1 MVRIPSNVL
10 AFANGKTD
18 LYEGFVDYWRHYR
31 NSQGDKNVVNFNASI
46 SLDEKESKINKAML
60 DEIKRVAQVGDMT
73 GIPVEQWASH
83 PVMQW
88 ASFAV
93 VSALIDTILPETM
106 IDSIGLYTE
115 VKTGGFGDSFQW
127 TVKPRDL
134 FYVTKAGYDKRAFP
148 ATKQFNNVV
157 TMIPEPHAVS
167 VQVSLARV
175 LAGKED
181 LGTFVMKAARSMET
195 EMTKEAYS
203 SFYSAMEALPNTA
216 TTGLRVAG
224 YTQDAMVDIAQ
235 RVQGWNMSKA
245 IVVGTAR
252 ALNSVIPATSNIRY
266 DVQSDFIKIGY
277 FNTLANFDLMVM
289 PQIPDWQ
296 TPFGTLI
303 ANNRL
308 WIISPA
314 AGKPV
319 KLCIEGSTLSNTD
332 GVYSAAD
339 LSQKSTLWKSWTTG
353 IAASHV
359 AGIITLS

>member
-1 MVRIPSNVL
+1 MARIPSNVL

-31 NSQGDKNVVNFNASI
+31 NSQGNKNIDKFDASV
-46 SLDEKESKINKAML
+46 SLDEKELKINKAMRE
-60 DEIKRVAQVGDMT
+60 EIIRVANVGDMSAY
-73 GIPVEQWASH
+73 PVEQWASH

-106 IDSIGLYTE
+106 IDSIGMYTE
-115 VKTGGFGDSFQW
+115 VKTGGFGDSFEW
-127 TVKPRDL
+127 TVRPRDL

-148 ATKQFNNVV
+148 AMKQFNNVV
-157 TMIPEPHAVS
+157 TLIPEPHAVS
-167 VQVSLARV
+167 VQVALHRV

-181 LGTFVMKAARSMET
+181 LGSFVMKAARSMET

-203 SFYSAMEALPNTA
+203 CFYTAMEALPNTA

-224 YTQDAMVDIAQ
+224 YTQDALIDMAQ
-235 RVQGWNMSKA
+235 RVSGWNMSKA

-252 ALNSVIPATSNIRY
+252 ALASVIPSNSNFRFDLESSY
-266 DVQSDFIKIGY
+266 VKIGWIPTIGSY
-277 FNTLANFDLMVM
+277 DLMVM
-289 PQIPDWQ
+289 PQVPDWQ

-308 WIISPA
+308 WILSPA

-319 KLCIEGSTLSNTD
+319 KLCIEGSTLSQTG
-332 GVYSAAD
+332 GVYDNAD
-339 LSQKSTLWKSWTTG
+339 LSMSSTLWKSWTTG

-359 AGIITLS
+359 AGIITM